1 MPRIETPEP
10 LLRSRMPELDT
21 LRGVA
26 VLLVLF
32 FHGFYFIAGAARFH
46 GPIRWFVLATDA
58 GWTGVNLFFVLSG
71 FLITGILLDSRN
83 EPGYYRGFYLRR
95 ALRILP
101 AYYGFLLLLLLA
113 TRTGMVSRSASWG
126 FLGLSLVYLSNV
138 TNLLGVPMQYGAL
151 WSLAVEEHF
160 YLLWPAA
167 VRNLSRR
174 FLPWMCGLIVLGC
187 PALRA
192 FCYWHHYEYTASY
205 TWLVA
210 DGLAWGAMIALLA
223 RGRLSSRRSMSR
235 FGSACVVGTACLVT
249 GLLPFGVGSS
259 GTLVGGALMMSLINS
274 FFAGVL
280 ALALVV
286 GSGEWKAIFARTSLK
301 FFGGISYGLYLVEM
315 LAFDVVDRVL
325 GRWGLLVSRTSG
337 SFTLVLAR
345 FAAGAALAV
354 AVAYLSRWY
363 YEEPFLQ
370 LKNRFGLHPIK
381 RPGKE
386 TQNLALETKA
396 AS

>member
-1 MPRIETPEP
+1 
-10 LLRSRMPELDT
+10 
-21 LRGVA
+21 
-26 VLLVLF
+26 
-32 FHGFYFIAGAARFH
+32 
-46 GPIRWFVLATDA
+46 
-58 GWTGVNLFFVLSG
+58 
-71 FLITGILLDSRN
+71 
-83 EPGYYRGFYLRR
+83 
-95 ALRILP
+95 
-101 AYYGFLLLLLLA
+101 
-113 TRTGMVSRSASWG
+113 
-126 FLGLSLVYLSNV
+126 
-138 TNLLGVPMQYGAL
+138 
-151 WSLAVEEHF
+151 
-160 YLLWPAA
+160 
-167 VRNLSRR
+167 
-174 FLPWMCGLIVLGC
+174 
-187 PALRA
+187 
-192 FCYWHHYEYTASY
+192 
-205 TWLVA
+205 
-210 DGLAWGAMIALLA
+210 
-223 RGRLSSRRSMSR
+223 
-235 FGSACVVGTACLVT
+235 
-249 GLLPFGVGSS
+249 
-259 GTLVGGALMMSLINS
+259 
-274 FFAGVL
+274 
-280 ALALVV
+280 V